1 MDRQAKHLLEFGPFR
16 MDLDERVLMR
26 DQETIT
32 LSPKAFETLLV
43 LVQHSERVVLK
54 DDLMKI
60 LWPDTFVEE
69 SNLSQHI
76 FQLRK
81 ALGDKAHD
89 PEYIITVP
97 GRGYRFALKVGEI
110 TEPVSDLIVHSR
122 SVQTVT
128 VEETESGQSGTVT
141 TSFAKLRQ
149 RPWKWV
155 LGSAATI
162 AFLASASALV
172 MRARRPPPM
181 NEADLVLVSDFVNTT
196 GDPIFD
202 GTLKQALSVK
212 LAESPYFSIVPDT
225 TTRKT
230 LGSMGRSADER
241 VVPPIAREVCQREN
255 AKAVVGGSILNLGG
269 KYVLDLDTTDCLTG
283 ASLAHQEIEALDR
296 EQVLNK
302 LGQIIPPL
310 RRKLG
315 ESVASI
321 QKFDTPIEQATTK
334 SLTALKA
341 YTKGDEKRAQGQ
353 EAESI
358 SFYKMAVE
366 LDPDFAMAYAGLA
379 SVNANL
385 QQPDLAAEYLRRAFE
400 LRQHV
405 SEREKLNIQAN
416 YYVTVTRETDKAIQI
431 YKLRTEVYARDFVP
445 FVSLANQY
453 TLAGQLD
460 NAIAA
465 GQQALRLNPRHASS
479 YVCLCQ
485 AYQGASRFAEARAI
499 CEKAV
504 AEKLDNWS
512 THAILYRIAF
522 VEGDGPAMQ
531 REIDWFNGK
540 PAESVGIYYQAKA
553 ALSLGELRRARELFD
568 RARAIAQRNGLKEQA
583 VAINNGLAQFE
594 ADLKNDREARLLAD
608 WTLRESPDSARHKAF
623 ATLALARAGD
633 VQRAETLVNELNKQP
648 RLGTAMSEV
657 ILPSI
662 RAAVHLN
669 RKNPAAAIEE
679 LRRAIPYDLGGDS
692 AGVTIYYRG
701 LAYLELKSGKEAA
714 AQFQKILD
722 NRGVVTVD
730 IYWPLAHLGLARA
743 YAQTRDTGKSLA
755 QYREFVALWKNADP
769 DLRILKEAKT
779 EYKKLGEQVSPSL

>member
-97 GRGYRFALKVGEI
+97 GRGYRFALKVAEI

-128 VEETESGQSGTVT
+128 VEETESGQSGTAT

-155 LGSAATI
+155 LGSAAAI

>member
-1 MDRQAKHLLEFGPFR
+1 
-16 MDLDERVLMR
+16 
-26 DQETIT
+26 
-32 LSPKAFETLLV
+32 
-43 LVQHSERVVLK
+43 
-54 DDLMKI
+54 
-60 LWPDTFVEE
+60 
-69 SNLSQHI
+69 
-76 FQLRK
+76 
-81 ALGDKAHD
+81 
-89 PEYIITVP
+89 
-97 GRGYRFALKVGEI
+97 
-110 TEPVSDLIVHSR
+110 
-122 SVQTVT
+122 
-128 VEETESGQSGTVT
+128 
-141 TSFAKLRQ
+141 
-149 RPWKWV
+149 
-155 LGSAATI
+155 
-162 AFLASASALV
+162 
-172 MRARRPPPM
+172 
-181 NEADLVLVSDFVNTT
+181 
-196 GDPIFD
+196 
-202 GTLKQALSVK
+202 
-212 LAESPYFSIVPDT
+212 
-225 TTRKT
+225 
-230 LGSMGRSADER
+230 
-241 VVPPIAREVCQREN
+241 
-255 AKAVVGGSILNLGG
+255 
-269 KYVLDLDTTDCLTG
+269 
-283 ASLAHQEIEALDR
+283 
-296 EQVLNK
+296 
-302 LGQIIPPL
+302 
-310 RRKLG
+310 
-315 ESVASI
+315 
-321 QKFDTPIEQATTK
+321 
-334 SLTALKA
+334 
-341 YTKGDEKRAQGQ
+341 
-353 EAESI
+353 
-358 SFYKMAVE
+358 
-366 LDPDFAMAYAGLA
+366 
-379 SVNANL
+379 
-385 QQPDLAAEYLRRAFE
+385 
-400 LRQHV
+400 
-405 SEREKLNIQAN
+405 
-416 YYVTVTRETDKAIQI
+416 
-431 YKLRTEVYARDFVP
+431 
-445 FVSLANQY
+445 
-453 TLAGQLD
+453 LD

-594 ADLKNDREARLLAD
+594 ADLKNGREARLLAD